1 MNPKYEI
8 LFTPTKIGSVELKN
22 RFVMCAMEST
32 GIINWLQGMG
42 FNAKLRDLFIERAQ
56 DGVGL
61 LIPGTIPLYSV
72 PMHKWLY
79 QNPKAFKGLSEL
91 MDEIH
96 GYGSKMFIQLTAGF
110 LLGKAQVGE
119 KVAII
124 GGGLTGCEIAY
135 ELALQ
140 GKKPFIVEM
149 VDDIIKVKGVSAANS
164 NCLRDLIKYHEI
176 PVHLETK
183 TLEVKEAS
191 IVVEKNGQ
199 TEEIPADSVIV
210 SIGYI
215 AGNPFVE
222 K

>member
-1 MNPKYEI
+1 M
-8 LFTPTKIGSVELKN
+8 
-22 RFVMCAMEST
+22 
-32 GIINWLQGMG
+32 
-42 FNAKLRDLFIERAQ
+42 
-56 DGVGL
+56 
-61 LIPGTIPLYSV
+61 
-72 PMHKWLY
+72 
-79 QNPKAFKGLSEL
+79 
-91 MDEIH
+91 
-96 GYGSKMFIQLTAGF
+96 
-110 LLGKAQVGE
+110 GKAQVGE

-140 GKKPFIVEM
+140 GKNPFIVEM

-191 IVVEKNGQ
+191 IVVEKNDQ
-199 TEEIPADSVIV
+199 AEEIPADSVIV

-215 AGNPFVE
+215 AGKPFVE
-222 K
+222 KKQKHVHILGDTDHVANLKAAIWVANDLAIKLSK

>member
-91 MDEIH
+91 MEEIH

-140 GKKPFIVEM
+140 GKSPSSWKWWMTSSRSKVSVLPTPTVCGISSSTMRFRCIWKP
-149 VDDIIKVKGVSAANS
+149 KRWK
-164 NCLRDLIKYHEI
+164 
-176 PVHLETK
+176 
-183 TLEVKEAS
+183 
-191 IVVEKNGQ
+191 
-199 TEEIPADSVIV
+199 
-210 SIGYI
+210 
-215 AGNPFVE
+215 
-222 K
+222 